1 MTYFTYPFGVR
12 WLFLLSVCLLLMTCK
27 KEGPLPYATQSGQNT
42 FGCMI
47 NGKPYVPD
55 GGRGFM
61 AAKPVYGGFFGIHST
76 PYKVGIYVRTYV
88 R

>member
-1 MTYFTYPFGVR
+1 MEYGTRSAVACLTMLV
-12 WLFLLSVCLLLMTCK
+12 SVSLLLLTCK

-55 GGRGFM
+55 GGGGWSGI
-61 AAKPVYGGFFGIHST
+61 KPLEGGYF
-76 PYKVGIYVRTYV
+76 
-88 R
+88 